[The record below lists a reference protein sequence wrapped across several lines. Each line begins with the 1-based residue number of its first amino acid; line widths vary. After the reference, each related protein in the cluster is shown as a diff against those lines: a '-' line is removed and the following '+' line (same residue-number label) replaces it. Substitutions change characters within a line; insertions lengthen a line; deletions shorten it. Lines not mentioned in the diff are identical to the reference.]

1 MDRETPARIVP
12 FAPDLLAAV
21 RGFSERNWSRPRTGD
36 YYDWRYLRPQPF
48 SRMFL
53 ALQGDE
59 CLGMLFALRKQ
70 YRIGGRPTACLEVFD
85 WHSLPGLRGSGIGI
99 RLMRA
104 MMRQP
109 EPVISVGGTADVLAT
124 LPMMKWEPI
133 GVARRYELPVS
144 GDVLADRLQQRVGL
158 PSALSRMV
166 FGGVVAGHYTPR
178 RRMIPAT
185 GQVVRVETPGDEIG
199 QLYRDETGYGFVQE
213 PEPDVL
219 RWMTGG
225 SWSGTFRFLTFLI
238 GGRLRGWAM
247 TRTHAAEGGLEGSI
261 IEIFA
266 PRPDVALYTWMVSE
280 TAISLMADRPRW
292 LHARASCPLLKSALL
307 ANRFRAKSY
316 DIPIHVWP
324 KGAWDRAA
332 ALHITLNHSDA
343 PLLPYTSGKPASVMP
358 APS

>member
-12 FAPDLLAAV
+12 FTPDLLPAV
-21 RGFSERNWSRPRTGD
+21 RGFSERNWSRPRTED

-48 SRMFL
+48 SRMLL

-59 CLGMLFALRKQ
+59 CLGMLFALRKR

-109 EPVISVGGTADVLAT
+109 EPLISVGGTADVLAT

-133 GVARRYELPVS
+133 GVARRYELPVT
-144 GDVLADRLQQRVGL
+144 GDVLADRLQHRVGL
-158 PSALSRMV
+158 PPALSRMAL
-166 FGGVVAGHYTPR
+166 GVVTAGYYGPR
-178 RRMIPAT
+178 RRRIPAT
-185 GQVVRVETPGDEIG
+185 GQVVRVETPGEEIR

-219 RWMTGG
+219 RWMTGEG
-225 SWSGTFRFLTFLI
+225 WGGTFRFLTFLSE
-238 GGRLRGWAM
+238 GRLRGWAV
-247 TRTHAAEGGLEGSI
+247 TRTHAMEEGLEGSI
-261 IEIFA
+261 LEIFA

-280 TAISLMADRPRW
+280 AAVSLMADRPRW
-292 LHARASCPLLKSALL
+292 LHARASCPLLQSALL

-316 DIPIHVWP
+316 DIPVHVWP
-324 KGAWDRAA
+324 KGAWDRVAP
-332 ALHITLNHSDA
+332 LHITLNHSDA
-343 PLLPYTSGKPASVMP
+343 PLLPYASGKWSGAKPPVS
-358 APS
+358 